1 MTTTKTMQGT
11 NWVWPWCSRDPKW
24 SGDTNSHT
32 QDSISMQFW
41 GKFTCHGLSRSVTG
55 ISDNVGFL
63 CGKRMNRHG
72 LSRFVT
78 VCHGLS
84 RAPWLWLIL
93 KPVRIMR
100 FCGVSS
106 LTKPETVWSH
116 PMGCWRT
123 WKHAIVISQE
133 FGVVTTSSSHTGKA
147 EHVWNCS
154 NYQTNPQDLG
164 GHHDHSN

>member
-1 MTTTKTMQGT
+1 M
-11 NWVWPWCSRDPKW
+11 VWRYEFP
-24 SGDTNSHT
+24 HT
-32 QDSISMQFW
+32 RFDFNAILREIY
-41 GKFTCHGLSRSVTG
+41 LSRSVT
-55 ISDNVGFL
+55 L
-63 CGKRMNRHG
+63 CHG
-72 LSRFVT
+72 YFRQCRLFMWKTNESSRSVT